1 MMRTF
6 EIPEDFTK
14 ITEVGVW
21 TREGWKSQT
30 LDIPLFA
37 NSYRE
42 NIAKYLLR
50 IVQRLYL
57 GK

>member
-1 MMRTF
+1 MRTF